1 MGVPP
6 ELWVVGMMRPGVW
19 QPPVACSRLEQ
30 EVIKRIK
37 RARLFVWLR
46 EHRHELFD
54 EDFQAELAQ
63 MYADKPVGQPPVP
76 PAQLALATILQA
88 YTGASD
94 DEVIEATVMD
104 RRWQLVLDCM
114 DHAQAPFSKATL
126 GAFRARLITH
136 GLDRRLVEGTV
147 ELYGQL
153 TGRVA
158 GGKLRAALDSSPLWG
173 AGRVED
179 TINLLGHALR
189 KTLGVLARQ
198 QGWGLAEGTRVLA
211 TQAGVPELAASS
223 LKAALDLD
231 WDDEAALPHALG
243 VVLAAVDRVEAL
255 AAELGGGSDQAVAQG
270 LAAAHQVQAQDTV
283 VGADGVVRIRRGVAK
298 DRRISI
304 QDPQMRHGR
313 KTRSVRID
321 GYKRHVLTDLDTELV
336 CAVGVTPANVPEA
349 QVADQITADLAA
361 QGLTLSELG
370 IDRAYLSSSLVRE
383 RPDDLQVFCKAF
395 GVRNGPR
402 FAKPAFTLDFDQGLV
417 TCPNSVTVAFVP
429 GGKVQFPAQT
439 CQACPLRAQCTTSV
453 RGRSV
458 QVHPDERLLV
468 ELRARQQTPHGRAK
482 LRERVKVEH
491 TLAHV
496 GRWQGRRAR
505 YLGDRKNLFDL
516 RRVAVVHNLHVIARQ
531 PRPDKQAA

>member
-1 MGVPP
+1 MVGV
-6 ELWVVGMMRPGVW
+6 VRPGVW
-19 QPPVACSRLEQ
+19 QPPVVCSRLER

-37 RARLFVWLR
+37 RAKLFVWLR

-54 EDFQAELAQ
+54 EDLQAELAQ

-94 DEVIEATVMD
+94 DEVLEATVMD

-114 DHAQAPFSKATL
+114 DHAQAPFSKTTL
-126 GAFRARLITH
+126 VAFRARLIAH
-136 GLDRRLVEGTV
+136 NLDRRLVERTV
-147 ELYGQL
+147 ALYGQL

-189 KTLGVLARQ
+189 KVVGVLARQ

-211 TQAGVPELAASS
+211 REAGVAELGASS

-231 WDDEAALPHALG
+231 WDDPAALQHALG
-243 VVLAAVDRVEAL
+243 VVLVAVGRVEQL
-255 AAELGGGSDQAVAQG
+255 AAELGGGTDAAVVKG
-270 LAAAHQVQAQDTV
+270 LAAARQVRDQDTV
-283 VGADGVVRIRRGVAK
+283 AGPGGVVQLRQGVAK

-304 QDPQMRHGR
+304 EDPQMRHGR
-313 KTRSVRID
+313 KTKSQRID

-336 CAVGVTPANVPEA
+336 PAVGVTAANVAEA
-349 QVADQITADLAA
+349 EVADQITADLDA
-361 QGLTLSELG
+361 QQVTLGELD
-370 IDRAYLSSSLVRE
+370 IDRAYLSSSLVRN
-383 RPDDLQVFCKAF
+383 RDPDLAIFCKAF
-395 GVRNGPR
+395 PVRNGPR
-402 FAKPAFTLDFDQGLV
+402 FAKTAFQLDFDRGLL
-417 TCPNSVTVAFVP
+417 TCPNSVTMPFTP
-429 GGKVQFPAQT
+429 GGKVQFPAPT
-439 CQACPLRAQCTTSV
+439 CQGCPLRAQCTTSI

-458 QVHPDERLLV
+458 QIHPDEALLA

-482 LRERVKVEH
+482 LRQRVKVEH

-496 GRWQGRRAR
+496 SRWQGRRAR
-505 YLGDRKNLFDL
+505 YIGQRKNLFDL

-531 PRPDKQAA
+531 PPPAKQAQAA